1 MRVSRL
7 CGLCLMVPLGLV
19 SGCREAPEASSR
31 SQGEK
36 VVVDTKGLPKLGPY
50 IGPLDEGR
58 VEVAPPRGW
67 HVPGRR
73 SEFLIRFQTNQTS
86 TYPTIIVKAEDCEE
100 VLDVSKK
107 NAAEFVRALKEAGA
121 DKNVAPIQIGSFA
134 GATHRRKNKVDY
146 DFKEITVDQLFVET
160 VIAGRKYAFELRT
173 REGTVEQYA
182 PHLYAVARGIK
193 PLKAPGRE
201 APSETVEKPKPKT
214 EPKPKPEPKPEAKP
228 KPEPKPEVKPEKP
241 KKKPKRK
248 KEPDSEFELIP
259 EKD

>member
-36 VVVDTKGLPKLGPY
+36 VVVDTKGLPKLGPH

-86 TYPTIIVKAEDCEE
+86 TYPTIIVTAEDFEE

-228 KPEPKPEVKPEKP
+228 KPEPKPEAKPEKP